1 MRIYIVF
8 VAVVVLALLHGCTSK
23 TKNTGRSSANLLENN
38 TDSVY
43 IDSVLFSLPREYSG
57 NGIIQL
63 MGDSI
68 YFVDRMYTTITA
80 YSLDGAIGKT
90 NLGKGEGPN
99 EVTDVLFVWRHKGD
113 NYVYFPPK
121 VWRFNSDWQLIK
133 QYFTNFGASMRQTE
147 ELLYATTTNEETKAV
162 YTVQFGPYTM
172 MPLAY
177 MDDERL
183 LFPVAYGTPHLN
195 AYEKVQYYQKV
206 HTLGK
211 FNSDFEVIQIIGN
224 KPSCFL
230 DYRFIPNHDYTYFD
244 YSDNKLFVGF
254 EPDSLINVYDK
265 DMRFLYSFGR
275 SGIDMNMD
283 YLETSTI
290 DEGLKNE
297 NYYRA
302 RAQEGYYEYVNYFKT
317 PGVLIRTYKTGARD
331 SNAKY
336 SIENPTRLQ
345 VYKDEELVYDFPVKR
360 RFRIIGYR
368 EPYFYADGIV
378 DEENERLG
386 VYRFRFN
393 LQG

>member
-1 MRIYIVF
+1 
-8 VAVVVLALLHGCTSK
+8 LHGCTSK

-211 FNSDFEVIQIIGN
+211 F
-224 KPSCFL
+224 
-230 DYRFIPNHDYTYFD
+230 R
-244 YSDNKLFVGF
+244 
-254 EPDSLINVYDK
+254 
-265 DMRFLYSFGR
+265 
-275 SGIDMNMD
+275 
-283 YLETSTI
+283 
-290 DEGLKNE
+290 
-297 NYYRA
+297 
-302 RAQEGYYEYVNYFKT
+302 
-317 PGVLIRTYKTGARD
+317 
-331 SNAKY
+331 
-336 SIENPTRLQ
+336 
-345 VYKDEELVYDFPVKR
+345 
-360 RFRIIGYR
+360 
-368 EPYFYADGIV
+368 
-378 DEENERLG
+378 
-386 VYRFRFN
+386 
-393 LQG
+393 